1 MLNRK
6 QRIVLCCGGLLV
18 LISFLFPPG
27 GYLTYDTYGDRGIIG
42 AEFTGYWFL
51 FATSKGYILFPLL
64 WTQLVVIA
72 IAAIGL
78 VIGLK
83 DKK

>member
-6 QRIVLCCGGLLV
+6 QRIALCCGALLM
-18 LISFLFPPG
+18 LLSFLFPPG

-51 FATSKGYILFPLL
+51 FATSKSYILFPLL

-72 IAAIGL
+72 VATIGL

-83 DKK
+83 DRK